1 MRGKMLI
8 FMSMVLL
15 FSFTMAVAQDKL
27 WVSSDSAKLKAD
39 KSASSETIDTLSMG
53 DEVTVLAF
61 EGKWYNVLDP
71 SGIEG
76 WIYRGK
82 LSDSPPDEEV
92 QKESENLFAF
102 FPGSKIE
109 ADEAN
114 SARSIRGLSS
124 ETEQYANNRQT
135 PAAYQMALDNVLA
148 MSITESE
155 LEEFLKSGKIG
166 EYSD

>member
-1 MRGKMLI
+1 MKRITLPFI
-8 FMSMVLL
+8 SLALL
-15 FSFTMAVAQDKL
+15 FFFSMAVAQDKL

-53 DEVTVLAF
+53 DEVTVLAV

-71 SGIEG
+71 SGKEG

-82 LSDSPPDEEV
+82 LSDSPPAEEV
-92 QKESENLFAF
+92 KKESENLFAF

-114 SARSIRGLSS
+114 SARSIRGLSN
-124 ETEQYANNRQT
+124 ETEQYAKNRQT
-135 PAAYQMALDNVLA
+135 PAVYQMALDNVLA

>member
-1 MRGKMLI
+1 MRFHPDLTGTGPL
-8 FMSMVLL
+8 VTDLAT
-15 FSFTMAVAQDKL
+15 SFA
-27 WVSSDSAKLKAD
+27 
-39 KSASSETIDTLSMG
+39 SMG

-71 SGIEG
+71 SGKEG

-82 LSDSPPDEEV
+82 LSDSPPAEEV

-114 SARSIRGLSS
+114 SSRSIRGLSS
-124 ETEQYANNRQT
+124 ETEQYAKNRQT
-135 PAAYQMALDNVLA
+135 PAACKMALDNVLA
-148 MSITESE
+148 MSINEAE
-155 LEEFLKSGKIG
+155 LEEFLKNGKIG
-166 EYSD
+166 EYSE